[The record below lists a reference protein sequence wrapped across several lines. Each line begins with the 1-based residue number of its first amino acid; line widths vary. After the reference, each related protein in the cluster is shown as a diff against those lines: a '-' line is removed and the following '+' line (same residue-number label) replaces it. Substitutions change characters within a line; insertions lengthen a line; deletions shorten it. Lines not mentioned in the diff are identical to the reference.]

1 MYELIAGQPLL
12 DVNGLEG
19 YQARI
24 AALHT
29 MDLQVSCRVNKAG
42 HTLKHR
48 ASMDAPVLMPCKWSC
63 SEWKHRLAG
72 SSLPW

>member
-19 YQARI
+19 YQARL

-29 MDLQVSCRVNKAG
+29 MDLQVSCLLVC
-42 HTLKHR
+42 HLTL
-48 ASMDAPVLMPCKWSC
+48 
-63 SEWKHRLAG
+63 G
-72 SSLPW
+72 SPA